1 MSVPPE
7 VAQGF
12 GPALSQTI
20 VADGVSK
27 RFLLRHSAGSLKVE
41 LLDAIR
47 RRRTARVEEFWALR
61 DISLRIARGES
72 IGLVGRNGSGKS
84 TLLKLIAGI
93 LRPSTG
99 HLLVSRTA
107 RIGTMIE
114 LGLGFHPEL
123 SGGENVY
130 LNAAIHGLSRDQIR
144 AVYPSILEY
153 SGLAR
158 FMDVPLKSY
167 SSGMHMRLAF
177 SIAAQ
182 MDPDIL
188 LLDEIF
194 AVGDHEFQRKCIY
207 TLKTFRQRGCT
218 ILFVSHSTSAI
229 RSMCARVLV
238 LDRGRLVFDG
248 DMDRGLDRYERMLEA
263 DVAAPASDG
272 GRVVEPAAS
281 PPTDSDWHR
290 RAAGPKWAERGAW
303 EVEFLRAQGLTPSQY
318 VFDVACGDFSGA
330 LHLLTFMEPGHY
342 WGYERQRNLFD
353 AANVELARVGVDPT
367 RGHFLYNDTFDF
379 SVVPHRFEVVLAGSL
394 FVRLPLNQVAHCIAA
409 GLKMMKAGGTFFATW
424 YDADPADPFD
434 PVLRSDGYVTYAD
447 REPYHYT
454 FAMLARIVETVGGHA
469 VRLSDRNPAGE
480 SVMAIR
486 AAQD

>member
-1 MSVPPE
+1 MSAV
-7 VAQGF
+7 
-12 GPALSQTI
+12 

-47 RRRTARVEEFWALR
+47 RRRAARVEEFWALR
-61 DISLRIARGES
+61 DISFRIARGES
-72 IGLVGRNGSGKS
+72 VGLVGRNGSGKS
-84 TLLKLIAGI
+84 TLLKVIAGI
-93 LRPSTG
+93 LRPSAG
-99 HLLVSRTA
+99 HLLISRQA

-144 AVYPSILEY
+144 ALYPSILEY

-167 SSGMHMRLAF
+167 STGMHMRLAF

-194 AVGDHEFQRKCIY
+194 AVGDHEFQRKCLH

-218 ILFVSHSTSAI
+218 ILFVSHSASAI
-229 RSMCARVLV
+229 RSMCGRVIV
-238 LDRGRLVFDG
+238 LDRSRLVFDG
-248 DMDRGLDRYERMLEA
+248 DTDRGLDRYERMLEA
-263 DVAAPASDG
+263 DVAAPAFDDD
-272 GRVVEPAAS
+272 RVVGPAATA
-281 PPTDSDWHR
+281 PTDSDWHR

-303 EVEFLRAQGLTPSQY
+303 EVEFLRAQGLRPSQEL
-318 VFDVACGDFSGA
+318 FDVACGDFSGA
-330 LHLLTFMEPGHY
+330 LHFLMYMEPGHY

-353 AANVELARVGVDPT
+353 AATVELARAGVDPT
-367 RGHFLYNDTFDF
+367 RGHLIYNDTFDF
-379 SVVPHRFEVVLAGSL
+379 RVVPHRFDVVLAGSL

-409 GLKMMKAGGTFFATW
+409 GLKMLKPGGTFFGTW
-424 YDADPADPFD
+424 YDTDPADLFN
-434 PVLRSDGYVTYAD
+434 PVPRSDGFVTYGD

-454 FAMLARIVETVGGHA
+454 FSMLAGIAETVGGQA
-469 VRLSDRNPAGE
+469 TRLSERHPAGE
-480 SVMAIR
+480 SVLAIR
-486 AAQD
+486 PAQVSAGAQD